1 MDKVR
6 TSSFLAMFGEGVT
19 METRIEDLSMDSL
32 EFLELLQEIGAK
44 FGQISNEAATRAST
58 VKELYDALPA

>member
-1 MDKVR
+1 
-6 TSSFLAMFGEGVT
+6 MFGEGVT
-19 METRIEDLSMDSL
+19 METHIEDLSIDSL

-44 FGQISNEAATRAST
+44 FGQISNEAATRAMT